1 MSHHYSGPDF
11 GFPHGDARLDLTDLY
26 AFPKPGEADKSIL
39 IMNVHPS
46 EVVDPPGP
54 TTRQPFAS
62 TALYEIKIDTNG
74 DAVADIAYRV
84 RFSSSSDGSQ
94 TATVRRVEGAQA
106 AETGDSGQVVIEAAP
121 VSTGRDALVT
131 EAGGYRFFA
140 GWRSDPFFFDT
151 RGALNDLQ
159 FTGDDF
165 FIDKD
170 VCGIVLELPNSAL
183 GPKPVGLWAR
193 TLDGA
198 SGVWVQAD
206 RGALP
211 AQAVFL
217 VGSERDGYHAGEPA
231 NDARFIAVFAHALE
245 HAGGY
250 APEQAR
256 RVAETLLPDMLS
268 YDPTRPASF
277 RGNGR
282 TLTDDAADAFLAVL
296 TNGKVTGDGVGP
308 HIDLLAEFPYLGPPH
323 NVSVPGQA
331 TSPIATELRK
341 ASRRLGSS

>member
-1 MSHHYSGPDF
+1 M
-11 GFPHGDARLDLTDLY
+11 
-26 AFPKPGEADKSIL
+26 
-39 IMNVHPS
+39 
-46 EVVDPPGP
+46 
-54 TTRQPFAS
+54 
-62 TALYEIKIDTNG
+62 
-74 DAVADIAYRV
+74 
-84 RFSSSSDGSQ
+84 
-94 TATVRRVEGAQA
+94 RRVEGAQA
-106 AETGDSGQVVIEAAP
+106 AGTGDGGQVIIEAAP
-121 VSTGRDALVT
+121 VSTGRDARVT

-170 VCGIVLELPNSAL
+170 VCSIVLEVPNSAL
-183 GPKPVGLWAR
+183 GPKRVGLWAR

-198 SGVWVQAD
+198 GGVWVQAD

-250 APEQAR
+250 APEEAR
-256 RVAETLLPDMLS
+256 RVAGTLLPDMLS

-277 RGNGR
+277 PSNGR

-296 TNGKVTGDGVGP
+296 TNGKVTGDKVGP

-323 NVSVPGQA
+323 NISVPSHA